1 KEIPPM
7 TMVTNAVTTYGT
19 PTKREDLVNAIYRID
34 AEDTPFSN
42 SIPRTKAKAVLH
54 EWSNQALASVNTT
67 NAHLEGDVTSRA
79 ASNTPTRSINYCQIS
94 KANATVSG
102 TDRAVDIA
110 GIDDMMDYQKSLKSV
125 ELRKDMEAILLG
137 NTG

>member
-1 KEIPPM
+1 
-7 TMVTNAVTTYGT
+7 
-19 PTKREDLVNAIYRID
+19 
-34 AEDTPFSN
+34 
-42 SIPRTKAKAVLH
+42 
-54 EWSNQALASVNTT
+54 VNTT
-67 NAHLEGDVTSRA
+67 NAHLEGDVTSRE

-137 NTG
+137 NTGYTAGATNAARTLRSFNAWFSGNASRGTGGSDSAAATS